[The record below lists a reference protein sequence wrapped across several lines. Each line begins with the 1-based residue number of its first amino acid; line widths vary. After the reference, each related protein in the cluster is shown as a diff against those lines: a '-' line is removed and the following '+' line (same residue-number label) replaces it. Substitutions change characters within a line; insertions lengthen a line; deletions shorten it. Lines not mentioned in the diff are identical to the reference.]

1 MSYEVELT
9 PIHPSVLGIIRR
21 LREWCDECEH
31 RTRFCAK
38 RADKMRGWW
47 V

>member
-1 MSYEVELT
+1 MTVTDKYGRPCRPWNDIHVER
-9 PIHPSVLGIIRR
+9 SK
-21 LREWCDECEH
+21 CDQCEF
-31 RTRFCAK
+31 RTRFCLK